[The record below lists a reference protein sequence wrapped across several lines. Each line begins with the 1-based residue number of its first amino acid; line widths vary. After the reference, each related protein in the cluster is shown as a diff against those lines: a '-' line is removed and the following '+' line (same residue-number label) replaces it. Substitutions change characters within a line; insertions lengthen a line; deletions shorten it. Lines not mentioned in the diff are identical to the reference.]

1 MSQAGFLQLNICCVD
16 FGKQYLPLW
25 QEDTFAPT
33 MINHLKEKEE
43 KKKNYKRVRFKIHHG
58 ANSRHI

>member
-1 MSQAGFLQLNICCVD
+1 M
-16 FGKQYLPLW
+16 
-25 QEDTFAPT
+25 EDTFAPT